1 MGRAVKRYSSLFKLP
16 SDRKVLLLLASLC
29 VGGGLF
35 STIILL
41 PSFEGL
47 VDGMLLGLALFL
59 TNLIADFV
67 TMLILRRDTIFSFR
81 RTMALSLFCWAL
93 WFFCIFVGVAAAAF
107 GLEWWV
113 RLCLLGFSSALIM
126 RMVVFSSTS
135 SMDYKRLLVASF
147 LQPFLCV
154 VPFLILWT
162 WMGYPITIYITIF
175 LFLSLLVA
183 FVSAFGFL
191 ALLNRVGEKTLGFHP
206 LSLFKAFMLNWVLS
220 LNAPFEEL
228 LEKLGEDRNVEI
240 ALVKFGSSQSKAVV
254 VVPSVHPGPFRNVG
268 SSLLPSLLKADLEK
282 QFECVA
288 CVPHGLLGHEFDLAS
303 QLQNRRII
311 DTVVASLKDM
321 ETSEAK
327 ASPFVKVSNG
337 LATACCQVFGKSVF
351 ISFTLAPSTIEDLP
365 QELGL
370 FVREEAGKHGLDLC
384 AVVNAHNSING
395 MAEMQESLTSLKDV
409 ATKCLK
415 EAVSMKQLPIEIGAA
430 TFLPEEFRL
439 EDGMGSGGIT
449 VVVTKS
455 GGQKAAYV
463 VIDGNNMISGLRE
476 SIISSLNSVGIED
489 SEVFTT
495 DTHAVS
501 ALVLSGQGYHP
512 VGEAM
517 DNEKLIGYIKKTAL
531 AALSNMERVG
541 VACRRITVP
550 SIKVLGGKQL
560 EALCLVIDKT
570 LQRAKRAAAP
580 IFAVSGLLLMV
591 YLLFV

>member
-1 MGRAVKRYSSLFKLP
+1 
-16 SDRKVLLLLASLC
+16 
-29 VGGGLF
+29 
-35 STIILL
+35 
-41 PSFEGL
+41 
-47 VDGMLLGLALFL
+47 
-59 TNLIADFV
+59 
-67 TMLILRRDTIFSFR
+67 
-81 RTMALSLFCWAL
+81 
-93 WFFCIFVGVAAAAF
+93 
-107 GLEWWV
+107 
-113 RLCLLGFSSALIM
+113 
-126 RMVVFSSTS
+126 MVVFSSTS

-147 LQPFLCV
+147 LQPFLCI

-311 DTVVASLKDM
+311 DAVVASLKDM

-337 LATACCQVFGKSVF
+337 LATACCQVFSKSVF

-501 ALVLSGQGYHP
+501 ALVLSGHGYHP

-517 DNEKLIGYIKKTAL
+517 DNGKLIGYIKKTAL

-541 VACRRITVP
+541 VACRSMTVP

-560 EALCLVIDKT
+560 EALCLLIDKT